1 MDKRSDTFNFLRNKN
16 HSVYF
21 LQDTHFTTK
30 EQNYIR
36 TQWGF
41 ECYFSNYSSQS
52 RGVAILF
59 NNNFEFKVL
68 KVTKDENGN
77 KLILDMVIEGK
88 NITLI
93 NIYGPSRDEPDFYEE
108 INNYIKN
115 LDNQVILVGDFN
127 MVLDPDK
134 DCKDYVNINNPR
146 ARNKV
151 LNLIIECNLID
162 PWREL
167 NLETNQFTWRKKNST
182 KQARLDFFLISETL
196 FMDVTNTK
204 ILPGFRTDHS
214 QILLQFDFGKFVK
227 GKSYW
232 KFNNSLLKDTKYVE
246 ELKEIIKFVKLN
258 YINPN
263 KEINETNINE
273 IPAQELQFSISD
285 QLFLTLY

>member
-1 MDKRSDTFNFLRNKN
+1 MDKRSDTFNFLKNKN

-93 NIYGPSRDEPDFYEE
+93 NIYGPNRDEPDFYEE

-115 LDNQVILVGDFN
+115 LDNQVILVGYFN

-134 DCKDYVNINNPR
+134 DCKEYININNPR
-146 ARNKV
+146 TRNKV

-162 PWREL
+162 PWMEL
-167 NLETNQFTWRKKNST
+167 NLETNQFTWGKKNLT

-196 FMDVTNTK
+196 FMDTK

-214 QILLQFDFGKFVK
+214 QVLLQFDFGKFVK

-232 KFNNSLLKDTKYVE
+232 KFNNSLLKDT
-246 ELKEIIKFVKLN
+246 
-258 YINPN
+258 
-263 KEINETNINE
+263 
-273 IPAQELQFSISD
+273 
-285 QLFLTLY
+285 